1 MGAGSGRREQ
11 FGKRVLVASLLKLG
25 LTLGGWAYAEDVA
38 IPSSLNDRV
47 AGLTAEQRAF
57 LVSDGPLRFDA
68 RHDRLFARL
77 ERMDAAAVEAY
88 VAAMMR
94 TIEELKFDPERDM
107 AAIPLNTDTP
117 NFNSHRVRRP
127 QEFNP
132 RRDPG
137 PINLNRY
144 LSTRPSDGVLTF
156 LQMPV
161 AMTPEDLIAGGV
173 DVAIVGAPLGGLG
186 THDGPRAMRMGA
198 MTKGTPM
205 RGGESVAT
213 GVSLFDEL
221 VVVDYG
227 DIGTDRLSVTRS
239 LDHIREVVREIAE
252 TGAIPV
258 IIGGDHTLM
267 YPNAAALTDV
277 YGAGNVAV
285 IHLDAHMDTTP
296 TGVHAVTAG
305 TMIYRLVE
313 EDLVPGRNFI
323 QVGVR
328 GHYDQPRFDWLRE
341 QDLRYYTMNA
351 VEKHGWQ
358 YVMDRALQ
366 DAREGAEYLFIS
378 LDVDVIDPTYFP
390 GTRVPE
396 PGGLTSREILPMMR
410 RICAENNVV
419 GFELVELSPSADPG
433 YISVELSDRIVRECL
448 TGIAMRKRGL
458 TEPGY
463 LAPDRIQHDM

>member
-1 MGAGSGRREQ
+1 MGRGLWSSP
-11 FGKRVLVASLLKLG
+11 RVAPWVLTCSLLFATG
-25 LTLGGWAYAEDVA
+25 ATAQGVEV
-38 IPSSLNDRV
+38 PSSLEGRLQ
-47 AGLTAEQRAF
+47 GLSAEQREF
-57 LVSDGPLRFDA
+57 LLSDGPLRFVA
-68 RHDRLFARL
+68 RHDRLFERL
-77 ERMDAAAVEAY
+77 EGMDADAIEAY

-94 TIEELKFDPERDM
+94 TTEELKFDPARDM
-107 AAIPLNTDTP
+107 ASIPLNTEVD
-117 NFNSHRVRRP
+117 NFNAHRVRRP

-144 LSTRPSDGVLTF
+144 LSAGPSQGVLTF

-161 AMTPEDLIAGGV
+161 AMTPEDLRAGNV

-205 RGGESVAT
+205 TGAESVAT
-213 GVSLFDEL
+213 GVSIFDEL
-221 VVVDYG
+221 IVVDYG
-227 DIGTDRLSVTRS
+227 DISTDRFSVVRS

-252 TGAIPV
+252 AGAIPF
-258 IIGGDHTLM
+258 IIGGDHSLM

-277 YGAGNVAV
+277 YGAGNVGV
-285 IHLDAHMDTTP
+285 IHLDAHMDTSP
-296 TGVHAVTAG
+296 VGVHAVTAG
-305 TMIYRLVE
+305 NMIYRLVNE
-313 EDLVPGRNFI
+313 ELVPGPNFI

-328 GHYDQPRFDWLRE
+328 GHYNQARFDWLRE
-341 QDLRYYTMNA
+341 QDLRYYTMSA
-351 VEKHGWQ
+351 VERDGWES
-358 YVMDRALQ
+358 VMERALQ

-378 LDVDVIDPTYFP
+378 LDVDVIDPTYMP

-396 PGGLTSREILPMMR
+396 PGGLTSREILPLMR
-410 RICAENNVV
+410 RICAETNVV

-448 TGIAMRKRGL
+448 TGIAMRKRGI